1 MINKTLTEH
10 LRFSPFFLIFLLLLA
25 FNFEASTNSYNSL
38 SVDFGKVQF
47 PGCFENS
54 DVNTDDYSSDK
65 FGTSSKTSTKDENKE
80 LRKNL
85 NTLGKNHAKI
95 LDLIKTED
103 HLEILE
109 LVNNSIDVID
119 SSKIFDLDFLTRFK
133 NNEKAAMSFEG
144 LNIDGLTA
152 GQYAA
157 SVIPFLGYESAVKT
171 GMDLKGQ
178 RELLDL
184 SFKYS
189 RWIFLNRGCS
199 HYLKNYLNKEEA
211 SEGRIRINARSV
223 CRLVNPVEASVAGKL
238 FLMDYEMG
246 NFNDALLIGSLS
258 LTDLTYRRLNRN
270 KNRISDQISRLN
282 ILIRLADLSERTQ
295 NFCFAYK
302 GYERSV
308 SLAKLINLK
317 PEIIKSWEDGMLR
330 TSSFQGNKEDSWSP
344 RYGNLT
350 NSSSG
355 GYVPIF
361 QVPPVYPRRALEREI
376 EGCVMLQFT
385 VTKAGSTRDPEVLWS
400 QPSGIFDKQAMR
412 SALKY
417 KYKPQI
423 RDGQAV
429 EVPRVKTIVV
439 FKIESPGKDM
449 YYTPPGC
456 D

>member
-1 MINKTLTEH
+1 MINKTLNEH

-199 HYLKNYLNKEEA
+199 YYLKNYLNKEEA

-238 FLMDYEMG
+238 FLMDYEMS

-439 FKIESPGKDM
+439 FKIQSPGKDM

>member
-1 MINKTLTEH
+1 MINKTLNEH

-211 SEGRIRINARSV
+211 SEDRIRINARSV

-238 FLMDYEMG
+238 FLMDYEMS

>member
-1 MINKTLTEH
+1 MINKTLNEH

-95 LDLIKTED
+95 LNLIKTED

-211 SEGRIRINARSV
+211 SESRIRINARSV

-238 FLMDYEMG
+238 FLMDYEMS

-317 PEIIKSWEDGMLR
+317 PEIIKSWELH
-330 TSSFQGNKEDSWSP
+330 KEME
-344 RYGNLT
+344 
-350 NSSSG
+350 SSSIFADG
-355 GYVPIF
+355 SYVPIF

-385 VTKAGSTRDPEVLWS
+385 VTKVGSTRDPEVLWS

>member
-65 FGTSSKTSTKDENKE
+65 FGTSAKTSTKDENKE

-199 HYLKNYLNKEEA
+199 QYLKNYLNKEEA
-211 SEGRIRINARSV
+211 SEGRIRINARNV

>member
-1 MINKTLTEH
+1 MINKTLNKH
-10 LRFSPFFLIFLLLLA
+10 LRLSPFFLIFLLVLT
-25 FNFEASTNSYNSL
+25 FNFEASANSYNSL

-65 FGTSSKTSTKDENKE
+65 FGTSAKTSTKDENKK

-103 HLEILE
+103 HLKILE
-109 LVNNSIDVID
+109 LVNKSIDVIN

-133 NNEKAAMSFEG
+133 DNERAAMSFEG
-144 LNIDGLTA
+144 LNIDGLSA

-171 GMDLKGQ
+171 GMDMKSQ

-199 HYLKNYLNKEEA
+199 QYLKNYLIKES
-211 SEGRIRINARSV
+211 SEGRVNARNI
-223 CRLVNPVEASVAGKL
+223 CKLVNPVEASVAGKL

-246 NFNDALLIGSLS
+246 NFSDALLIGSLS
-258 LTDLTYRRLNRN
+258 LTDLTYKRLNRN

-330 TSSFQGNKEDSWSP
+330 TSSFQGIKEDSWSP
-344 RYGNLT
+344 RYGNLAHLL
-350 NSSSG
+350 SE
-355 GYVPIF
+355 GYVPKF
-361 QVPPVYPRRALEREI
+361 QVPPVYPRRALAKEI

-385 VTKAGSTRDPEVLWS
+385 VKEDGTTKDPEVLWS
-400 QPSGIFDKQAMR
+400 VPSKIFDR
-412 SALKY
+412 SAMNSALRY
-417 KYKPQI
+417 RYVPQMEE
-423 RDGQAV
+423 GQPV
-429 EVPRVKTIVV
+429 EVSNVKTVVV
-439 FKIESPGKDM
+439 FKIQSPGKDM

>member
-1 MINKTLTEH
+1 MINKTLNKH
-10 LRFSPFFLIFLLLLA
+10 LRLSPFFLIFLLVLT
-25 FNFEASTNSYNSL
+25 FNFEASANSYNSL

-65 FGTSSKTSTKDENKE
+65 FGTSAKTSTKDENKK

-103 HLEILE
+103 HLKILE
-109 LVNNSIDVID
+109 LVNKSIDVIN

-133 NNEKAAMSFEG
+133 DNERAAMSFEG
-144 LNIDGLTA
+144 LNIDGLSA

-238 FLMDYEMG
+238 FLMDYEMS

-385 VTKAGSTRDPEVLWS
+385 VTKVGSTKDPEVLWS
-400 QPSGIFDKQAMR
+400 QPSGIFDRSAMR

-439 FKIESPGKDM
+439 FKIDAPGKNMD
-449 YYTPPGC
+449 YSPEGC

>member
-25 FNFEASTNSYNSL
+25 FNFEASSNSYNSL

-238 FLMDYEMG
+238 FLMDYEMS

>member
-1 MINKTLTEH
+1 MINKTLNEH

-238 FLMDYEMG
+238 FLMDYEMS

-344 RYGNLT
+344 RYGNL

-385 VTKAGSTRDPEVLWS
+385 VTKVGSTRDPEVLWS

>member
-1 MINKTLTEH
+1 MINKTLNKH
-10 LRFSPFFLIFLLLLA
+10 LRFSPFFLIFLLVLT
-25 FNFEASTNSYNSL
+25 FNFEASANSYNSL

-65 FGTSSKTSTKDENKE
+65 FGTSAKTSTKDENKK

-103 HLEILE
+103 HLKILE
-109 LVNNSIDVID
+109 LVNKSIDVIN

-133 NNEKAAMSFEG
+133 DNERAAMSFEG
-144 LNIDGLTA
+144 LNIDGLSA

-171 GMDLKGQ
+171 GMDMKSQ

-184 SFKYS
+184 SFEYS

-238 FLMDYEMG
+238 FLMDYEMS

>member
-1 MINKTLTEH
+1 MINKTLNEH

-238 FLMDYEMG
+238 FLMDYEMS

>member
-1 MINKTLTEH
+1 MINKTLNEH

-238 FLMDYEMG
+238 FLMDYEMS

-439 FKIESPGKDM
+439 FKIQSPGKDM

>member
-1 MINKTLTEH
+1 MTNKTLTKR

-238 FLMDYEMG
+238 FLMDYEMS

-376 EGCVMLQFT
+376 EGCVMLQYT
-385 VTKAGSTRDPEVLWS
+385 VTKSGSTRDPEVLWS

>member
-65 FGTSSKTSTKDENKE
+65 FGTSAKTSTKDENKE

>member
-238 FLMDYEMG
+238 FLMDYEMS

>member
-1 MINKTLTEH
+1 MINKTLNKH
-10 LRFSPFFLIFLLLLA
+10 LRFSPFFLIFLLVLT
-25 FNFEASTNSYNSL
+25 FNFEASANSYNSL

-65 FGTSSKTSTKDENKE
+65 FGTSAKTSTKDENKK

-103 HLEILE
+103 HLKILE
-109 LVNNSIDVID
+109 LVNKSIDVIN

-133 NNEKAAMSFEG
+133 DNERAAMSFEG
-144 LNIDGLTA
+144 LNIDGLSA

-171 GMDLKGQ
+171 GMDMKSQ

-184 SFKYS
+184 SFEYS

-199 HYLKNYLNKEEA
+199 QYLKNYLIKES
-211 SEGRIRINARSV
+211 SEGRVNARNI
-223 CRLVNPVEASVAGKL
+223 CKLVNPVEASVAGKL

-246 NFNDALLIGSLS
+246 NFSDALLIGSLS

>member
-199 HYLKNYLNKEEA
+199 QYLKNYLNKEEA
-211 SEGRIRINARSV
+211 SEGRIRINARNV

>member
-1 MINKTLTEH
+1 MINKTLNEH

-238 FLMDYEMG
+238 FLMDYEMS

-330 TSSFQGNKEDSWSP
+330 TSSFQGNKEDNWSP

>member
-238 FLMDYEMG
+238 FLMDYEMS

-439 FKIESPGKDM
+439 FKIQSPGKDM

>member
-238 FLMDYEMG
+238 FLMDYEMS

-385 VTKAGSTRDPEVLWS
+385 VTKVGSTKDPEVLWS
-400 QPSGIFDKQAMR
+400 QPSGIFDRSAMR

-439 FKIESPGKDM
+439 FKIDAPGKNMD
-449 YYTPPGC
+449 YSPEGC

>member
-25 FNFEASTNSYNSL
+25 FNFEASSNSYNSL

-65 FGTSSKTSTKDENKE
+65 FGTSTKTSTKDENKE

-238 FLMDYEMG
+238 FLMDYEMS

>member
-1 MINKTLTEH
+1 MINKTLNEH

-211 SEGRIRINARSV
+211 SEDRIRINARSV

-238 FLMDYEMG
+238 FLMDYEMS

-385 VTKAGSTRDPEVLWS
+385 VTKSGSTRDPEVLWS